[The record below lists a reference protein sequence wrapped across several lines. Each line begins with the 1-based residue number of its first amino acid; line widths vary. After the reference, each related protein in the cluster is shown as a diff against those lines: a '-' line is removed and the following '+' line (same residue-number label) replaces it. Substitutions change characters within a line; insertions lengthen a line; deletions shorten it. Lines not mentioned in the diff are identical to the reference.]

1 MMRMI
6 KIAKNEY
13 IKWLFHSRMLVL
25 GCILILMYVMVLQ
38 PLKERAAMMNEPV
51 NLLEGYIGVCN
62 SPAFLAFLPLLFL
75 VLISDFPKMDYNM
88 VFLLHRCG
96 RKHWIA
102 GQLLFLF
109 MADMTILL
117 IVFAGLVLPL
127 SDVGY
132 WYNGWS
138 NVITEAAQRLP
149 ERANVFLT
157 ELIPPNLYFQ
167 MPPFTVAVRSSILMF
182 AYFYLLGLIMMFG
195 KFLGKRVIGL
205 LASALLVVLGA
216 GASYF
221 SVSVMWLLPAAHA
234 IVSRHYT
241 DFYREMNCDMQA
253 SYAYFLLF
261 IFVLCIGIYLRGRQL
276 SFSKITDI
284 E

>member
-1 MMRMI
+1 MRII

-38 PLKERAAMMNEPV
+38 PLKERAAMMGEVV

-62 SPAFLAFLPLLFL
+62 SPIFLAFLPILFL
-75 VLISDFPKMDYNM
+75 VLMSDFPKMDYNM

-96 RKHWIA
+96 RKNWII
-102 GQLLFLF
+102 GQLLFLLL
-109 MADMTILL
+109 ADMSILAV
-117 IVFAGLVLPL
+117 VFAGLVLPL
-127 SDVGY
+127 LDAGY

-149 ERANVFLT
+149 EQADGFLT

-167 MPPFTVAVRSSILMF
+167 LTPFQAAVQSSILMF
-182 AYFYLLGLIMMFG
+182 AYFYLLGVIMMFG
-195 KFLGKRVIGL
+195 KFFGKRVIGL
-205 LASALLVVLGA
+205 IVSALLVVLGA
-216 GASYF
+216 GISYF
-221 SVSVMWLLPAAHA
+221 KLSLMWMLPAAHA

-241 DFYREMNCDMQA
+241 DFYREMHCSIEA
-253 SYAYFLLF
+253 SYCYFLIL
-261 IFVLCIGIYLRGRQL
+261 ILLLCCGLYLKGRHL

>member
-1 MMRMI
+1 MQVT

-13 IKWLFHSRMLVL
+13 IKWLFHSRMLIL
-25 GCILILMYVMVLQ
+25 GCILILIYVMVLQ
-38 PLKERAAMMNEPV
+38 PLKERAAMMGEPV
-51 NLLEGYIGVCN
+51 NLLEGYIGICN
-62 SPAFLAFLPLLFL
+62 SPTFLAFLPILFL

-96 RKHWIA
+96 RKNWIA
-102 GQLLFLF
+102 GQLLFLL
-109 MADMTILL
+109 MADITILA

-127 SDVGY
+127 LSEGY

-149 ERANVFLT
+149 EQSDSFLT
-157 ELIPPNLYFQ
+157 RLIPPNLYFQ
-167 MPPFTVAVRSSILMF
+167 LTPFAVAIRSSILMF
-182 AYFYLLGLIMMFG
+182 AYFYLLGVIMMFG
-195 KFLGKRVIGL
+195 KFFGKRVIGL
-205 LASALLVVLGA
+205 IVSALLVVLGA
-216 GASYF
+216 GISYF
-221 SVSVMWLLPAAHA
+221 NLPVMWLLPTAHA

-241 DFYREMNCDMQA
+241 DFYREMYCSMET
-253 SYAYFLLF
+253 SYCYFLIL
-261 IFVLCIGIYLRGRQL
+261 IFVLCFGINHKGRQL

>member
-1 MMRMI
+1 MQVI

-13 IKWLFHSRMLVL
+13 IKWLFHSRMVIL

-38 PLKERAAMMNEPV
+38 PLRERVAMM
-51 NLLEGYIGVCN
+51 EGYIGVCN
-62 SPAFLAFLPLLFL
+62 SPAFLAFLPILFL

-96 RKHWIA
+96 RKNWMA

-109 MADMTILL
+109 MADATILA

-127 SDVGY
+127 LNEGY

-138 NVITEAAQRLP
+138 NVITEAAKRLP
-149 ERANVFLT
+149 EETDSFLT
-157 ELIPPNLYFQ
+157 QLIPPNLYFQ
-167 MPPFTVAVRSSILMF
+167 LTPFTVAMRSSILLF
-182 AYFYLLGLIMMFG
+182 AYFYLLGVIMMFG
-195 KFLGKRVIGL
+195 KFFGKRVIGL
-205 LASALLVVLGA
+205 IVAALLVVLGA

-221 SVSVMWLLPAAHA
+221 SVSVMWVLPAAHA

-241 DFYREMNCDMQA
+241 DYYREMYCSMEI
-253 SYAYFLLF
+253 SYCYFL
-261 IFVLCIGIYLRGRQL
+261 VLILALCCGIYLKCRRL
-276 SFSKITDI
+276 SFSRITDI
-284 E
+284 D

>member
-1 MMRMI
+1 MQVI

-13 IKWLFHSRMLVL
+13 IKWLFHSRMVIL

-38 PLKERAAMMNEPV
+38 PLRERVAMMGEPI

-62 SPAFLAFLPLLFL
+62 SPAFLAFLPILFL

-96 RKHWIA
+96 RKNWMA

-109 MADMTILL
+109 MADATILA

-127 SDVGY
+127 LNEGY

-138 NVITEAAQRLP
+138 NVITEAAKRLP
-149 ERANVFLT
+149 EETDSFLT
-157 ELIPPNLYFQ
+157 QLIPPNLYFQ
-167 MPPFTVAVRSSILMF
+167 LTPFTVAMRSSILLF
-182 AYFYLLGLIMMFG
+182 AYFYLLGVIMMFG
-195 KFLGKRVIGL
+195 KFFGKRVIGL
-205 LASALLVVLGA
+205 IVAALLVVLGA

-221 SVSVMWLLPAAHA
+221 SVSVMWVLPAAHA
-234 IVSRHYT
+234 IVSSHYT
-241 DFYREMNCDMQA
+241 DYYREMYCSMEI
-253 SYAYFLLF
+253 SYCYFL
-261 IFVLCIGIYLRGRQL
+261 VLILALCCGIYLKGRRL

-284 E
+284 D

>member
-1 MMRMI
+1 MRII

-38 PLKERAAMMNEPV
+38 PLKERAAMMGEVV

-62 SPAFLAFLPLLFL
+62 SPIFLAFLPILFL
-75 VLISDFPKMDYNM
+75 VLMSDFPKMDYNM

-96 RKHWIA
+96 RKNWII
-102 GQLLFLF
+102 GQLLFLLL
-109 MADMTILL
+109 ADMSILAV
-117 IVFAGLVLPL
+117 VFAGLVLPL
-127 SDVGY
+127 LDAGY

-149 ERANVFLT
+149 EQADGFLT
-157 ELIPPNLYFQ
+157 DLIPPNLYFQ
-167 MPPFTVAVRSSILMF
+167 LTPFEVAAWSSILMF
-182 AYFYLLGLIMMFG
+182 AYFYLLGVIMMFG
-195 KFLGKRVIGL
+195 KFFGKRVIGL
-205 LASALLVVLGA
+205 IMSALLVVLGA
-216 GASYF
+216 GVSYF
-221 SVSVMWLLPAAHA
+221 NLSLMWMLPAAHA

-241 DFYREMNCDMQA
+241 DFYREMHCRIEA
-253 SYAYFLLF
+253 SYCYFLIL
-261 IFVLCIGIYLRGRQL
+261 ILLLCCGLYLKGRHL

>member
-1 MMRMI
+1 MQVI

-13 IKWLFHSRMLVL
+13 IKWLLHSRMVIL

-38 PLKERAAMMNEPV
+38 PLKERAAMMGEPV
-51 NLLEGYIGVCN
+51 NLLEGYIGICN
-62 SPAFLAFLPLLFL
+62 SPVFLAFLPILFL

-96 RKHWIA
+96 RKNWMA
-102 GQLLFLF
+102 GQLLFLL
-109 MADMTILL
+109 MADITVLA

-127 SDVGY
+127 LDVGY

-138 NVITEAAQRLP
+138 TVVTEAAERLP
-149 ERANVFLT
+149 EESSRFLT
-157 ELIPPNLYFQ
+157 QLIPPNLYFQ
-167 MPPFTVAVRSSILMF
+167 LTPFTVAIRSSYLMS
-182 AYFYLLGLIMMFG
+182 AYFYLLGVIMMFG
-195 KFLGKRVIGL
+195 KFFGKRVIGL
-205 LASALLVVLGA
+205 IVSALLVVLGA

-221 SVSVMWLLPAAHA
+221 SVSAMWLLPAAHA

-241 DFYREMNCDMQA
+241 DFYREMHCSMEA
-253 SYAYFLLF
+253 SFCYFLVLISALCCG
-261 IFVLCIGIYLRGRQL
+261 IFLKGRHLC
-276 SFSKITDI
+276 FSKITDI

>member
-1 MMRMI
+1 MQVT

-13 IKWLFHSRMLVL
+13 VKWLLNSRMIVL

-38 PLKERAAMMNEPV
+38 PLKERAAMMGEPL
-51 NLLEGYIGVCN
+51 NLLEGYIGLCN
-62 SPAFLAFLPLLFL
+62 SPVFLAFLPVLFL
-75 VLISDFPKMDYNM
+75 VLVSDFPKMDYNM

-96 RKHWIA
+96 RRNWIT

-109 MADMTILL
+109 LADITVLA
-117 IVFAGLVLPL
+117 IVFAGMVIPL
-127 SDVGY
+127 LDVGF

-149 ERANVFLT
+149 EGSSRFLT
-157 ELIPPNLYFQ
+157 DLIPPNLYFQ
-167 MPPFTVAVRSSILMF
+167 LTPFVVAVRSSFLMF
-182 AYFYLLGLIMMFG
+182 AYFYLLGVIMMFG
-195 KFLGKRVIGL
+195 KFFGKRVIGL
-205 LASALLVVLGA
+205 IVSALLVVLGA

-241 DFYREMNCDMQA
+241 DFYREMHCSMQA
-253 SYAYFLLF
+253 SYWYFLIL
-261 IFVLCIGIYLRGRQL
+261 ILLLCCGAYLKGRKL